1 MAANQLMTEEDRSMT
16 TTRMSCGDPLL
27 FEGRFGDL
35 IDDRVAEALDE
46 LLGESLD
53 AAIAA
58 RLRRYRKRDRPL
70 MVSLVAVVSGLS
82 VVMVDHPGAVAT
94 LWVAAAV
101 ICACRTRF
109 CRPYEPDR

>member
-1 MAANQLMTEEDRSMT
+1 MAANQLMTEDRSMT
-16 TTRMSCGDPLL
+16 TTRVSCGDPLL

-53 AAIAA
+53 GAIAA
-58 RLRRYRKRDRPL
+58 RLGRYRKRDWPL
-70 MVSLVAVVSGLS
+70 MVLLVAVVSGLS
-82 VVMVDHPGAVAT
+82 VVLVDHPGAVAT

-109 CRPYEPDR
+109 CRPYEPGR